1 MKRRRSHTAWSAEGR
16 TALLAQRRE
25 PRAVQLVGR
34 HEDRRAYSGP
44 GLWRALLTARAR
56 AKHFAPAGSPSRA
69 ASLEYGTHGPLRT
82 CVSRELASL
91 DHSRDCPRR
100 NTAECA
106 QSARARVPHLVGCGP
121 QEVVSAHPRETVAVG
136 DIDAHLTAKFREGS
150 EKVPR
155 RIREGSEKNPR
166 KSTLTL
172 QPSAPSAAEDSHRRR
187 ASGSGWARC
196 APHLVA
202 APDMH
207 RRVLVAERGGL
218 QDSSEKVPRRFR
230 EAASKRSRYLQD
242 SSEKGSEGQA
252 PAGRCSAEGGWGDR
266 GAGRAHKR
274 WVVLEVGVQLE
285 GNLFA
290 AKPARGCRRAS
301 LGWAAVHG
309 GGARRGAR
317 ARHSH
322 AVSARAGAV
331 RVQ

>member
-1 MKRRRSHTAWSAEGR
+1 MGHTA
-16 TALLAQRRE
+16 
-25 PRAVQLVGR
+25 
-34 HEDRRAYSGP
+34 
-44 GLWRALLTARAR
+44 LT
-56 AKHFAPAGSPSRA
+56 
-69 ASLEYGTHGPLRT
+69 T

-91 DHSRDCPRR
+91 DHSRDCSRR

-121 QEVVSAHPRETVAVG
+121 QKVVRAHPRETVAVG

-155 RIREGSEKNPR
+155 RIREGSEKDPR
-166 KSTLTL
+166 RSTLTL
-172 QPSAPSAAEDSHRRR
+172 RPSAPSAAEDSHRRR

-252 PAGRCSAEGGWGDR
+252 PGQDA
-266 GAGRAHKR
+266 
-274 WVVLEVGVQLE
+274 
-285 GNLFA
+285 
-290 AKPARGCRRAS
+290 
-301 LGWAAVHG
+301 
-309 GGARRGAR
+309 ARRKVAGATAAR
-317 ARHSH
+317 AART
-322 AVSARAGAV
+322 SAGWYSKWEYSSNATCSQPSPRVAAGAPRSGGRRCMEEV
-331 RVQ
+331 REEGHELGTRMR